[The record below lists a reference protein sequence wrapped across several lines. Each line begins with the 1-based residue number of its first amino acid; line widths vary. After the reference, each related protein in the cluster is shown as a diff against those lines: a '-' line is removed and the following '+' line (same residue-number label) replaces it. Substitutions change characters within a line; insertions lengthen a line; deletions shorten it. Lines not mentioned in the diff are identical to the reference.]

1 MRSRTLQNDEV
12 VPSMFRSAAIY
23 THRVRQK
30 DESSTLRA
38 REEKYAVGKG
48 YAVLLLKL
56 DKDYYYYCYILFI
69 MLYEYYA
76 CIINNYVIII
86 IIILDIISLLNKT
99 VGVICMM
106 VSASGDDG
114 ARIFL

>member
-1 MRSRTLQNDEV
+1 
-12 VPSMFRSAAIY
+12 
-23 THRVRQK
+23 
-30 DESSTLRA
+30 
-38 REEKYAVGKG
+38 
-48 YAVLLLKL
+48 
-56 DKDYYYYCYILFI
+56 